1 MDERKNE
8 AIIRTF
14 KQVGVHFREAFQE
27 MIPNGNAELVIK
39 KETPESDDYS
49 GIGIRVQFNNSNESL
64 RMNQLSGG
72 QKSIVAIA
80 LIFAIQRADPAPFYL
95 LDEVDADLDIQY
107 RLMVAQLIK
116 KQAEQQGE
124 QCQIFCTTFKPEIVE
139 VATSF
144 YRITSRNESSR
155 IEKTTKEEAMEF
167 VQTRQSTTPN
177 TGEQNS

>member
-14 KQVGVHFREAFQE
+14 KQVGIHFREAFQE
-27 MIPNGNAELVIK
+27 MVPNGTAELIIK

-49 GIGIRVQFNNSNESL
+49 GIGIRVQFNNTNEAL

-72 QKSIVAIA
+72 QKAIVALA

-95 LDEVDADLDIQY
+95 LDEVDAELDMQY
-107 RLMVAQLIK
+107 RQMVAQLIK

-124 QCQIFCTTFKPEIVE
+124 QCQLFCTTFKPEIVE
-139 VATSF
+139 VATHF
-144 YRITSRNESSR
+144 YRITLRNEASR
-155 IEKTTKEEAMEF
+155 IEKTSREEALEF
-167 VQTRQSTTPN
+167 VQSRQPPSTN
-177 TGEQNS
+177 HDGKG